1 MEEKIK
7 IYSQYYLQNISFSLI
22 KDKHK
27 KVIFLNF

>member
-7 IYSQYYLQNISFSLI
+7 IYSQYYLQNSFSLI

-27 KVIFLNF
+27 KVIF